1 MLPLL
6 IAILAGFSAY
16 MVFVGVWRQN
26 QARAG
31 NSALQQRL
39 REFQAQSALGQEMT
53 DVPVSERKASSFTY
67 RFGEQISSLLFSGS
81 GGLGIRDKVEEKLIL
96 SGRPHGWY
104 APDYISFVFLSMGG
118 AIIIGALLR
127 QGGLSGIWYIALVAL
142 VAYYCWWELVGRI
155 KSRQEHARFE
165 LPYFLDELI
174 MNLSSGTSSLDLVL
188 REVVEGG
195 SATLGAKGQERV
207 LILEFRRAYQEF
219 SSQTRSFAEAYRGAA
234 ARLQVQPV
242 TDLVEVLIQG
252 QSGGA
257 PILAVLRDMSE
268 NVYARYE
275 QDISTLIKKKDSTFT
290 IATVL
295 IMLGAAIVIGA
306 PIFDTV
312 LKALSGGNGTQ

>member
-1 MLPLL
+1 
-6 IAILAGFSAY
+6 
-16 MVFVGVWRQN
+16 
-26 QARAG
+26 
-31 NSALQQRL
+31 
-39 REFQAQSALGQEMT
+39 
-53 DVPVSERKASSFTY
+53 
-67 RFGEQISSLLFSGS
+67 
-81 GGLGIRDKVEEKLIL
+81 
-96 SGRPHGWY
+96 
-104 APDYISFVFLSMGG
+104 
-118 AIIIGALLR
+118 
-127 QGGLSGIWYIALVAL
+127 
-142 VAYYCWWELVGRI
+142 
-155 KSRQEHARFE
+155 
-165 LPYFLDELI
+165 
-174 MNLSSGTSSLDLVL
+174 VL